1 LLVTTTPALIYPVDD
16 IGYETVQQ
24 YQVAY
29 ISKGKKSKNHH
40 MSVNS
45 NSAASQQK
53 NEKTVSLKIF
63 SVIAGVI
70 DNFFLF
76 ILVINLNFR
85 ISGRISFQKIERPE

>member
-1 LLVTTTPALIYPVDD
+1 LLVTTTPALNYPVDD
-16 IGYETVQQ
+16 IGHETVQQ

-29 ISKGKKSKNHH
+29 ISKGTKSKNHH

-53 NEKTVSLKIF
+53 MKKLSVSKFSHLSPVSL
-63 SVIAGVI
+63 
-70 DNFFLF
+70 

-85 ISGRISFQKIERPE
+85 ISGRILVSKN